1 MNLIDMHCDT
11 VCELL
16 SENMPDQDLKKNHLK
31 VDIEKMKRG
40 GSMAQFFACFVPL
53 VEFLGKSKH
62 EQAYEYVRRMA
73 TYLKK
78 QIWIY
83 PDEIAFAGNG
93 SDLERNRKE
102 GKISAFLTLEEG
114 GVIHGELERVQ
125 GLYDMGIRL
134 ITLTW
139 NYENCIGYPNS
150 PDAQVMGKGLKQF
163 GFSVVEEMNRIGM
176 IIDVSHLSEGGFW
189 DVVSHS
195 KTPPVASH
203 SNARALRNHPR
214 NLSDEQIRALAEKGG
229 IAGLNFY
236 QEFLGKSG
244 SCLIEEMVSHVRHMY
259 QKGGEEVIS
268 IGTDFDGFGGAEK
281 MEIEDIG
288 AMPLLYDALGKAGF
302 TQRQREKIWY
312 GNAKRVIDTVL

>member
-1 MNLIDMHCDT
+1 
-11 VCELL
+11 
-16 SENMPDQDLKKNHLK
+16 
-31 VDIEKMKRG
+31 
-40 GSMAQFFACFVPL
+40 
-53 VEFLGKSKH
+53 
-62 EQAYEYVRRMA
+62 
-73 TYLKK
+73 
-78 QIWIY
+78 
-83 PDEIAFAGNG
+83 
-93 SDLERNRKE
+93 
-102 GKISAFLTLEEG
+102 
-114 GVIHGELERVQ
+114 
-125 GLYDMGIRL
+125 MGIRL

-259 QKGGEEVIS
+259 QKGGEEVIA

-302 TQRQREKIWY
+302 TGRQREKIWY

>member
-1 MNLIDMHCDT
+1 
-11 VCELL
+11 
-16 SENMPDQDLKKNHLK
+16 
-31 VDIEKMKRG
+31 
-40 GSMAQFFACFVPL
+40 
-53 VEFLGKSKH
+53 
-62 EQAYEYVRRMA
+62 
-73 TYLKK
+73 
-78 QIWIY
+78 
-83 PDEIAFAGNG
+83 
-93 SDLERNRKE
+93 
-102 GKISAFLTLEEG
+102 
-114 GVIHGELERVQ
+114 
-125 GLYDMGIRL
+125 
-134 ITLTW
+134 
-139 NYENCIGYPNS
+139 
-150 PDAQVMGKGLKQF
+150 MGKGLKQF

-259 QKGGEEVIS
+259 QKGGEEVIA